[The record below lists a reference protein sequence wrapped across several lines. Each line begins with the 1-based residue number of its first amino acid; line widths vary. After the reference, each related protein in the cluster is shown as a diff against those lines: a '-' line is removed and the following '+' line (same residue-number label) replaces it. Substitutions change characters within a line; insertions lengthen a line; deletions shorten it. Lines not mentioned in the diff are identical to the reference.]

1 MTAEERIRQY
11 GVFLALANEHLD
23 AGNNMAG
30 AEMLYGALTQVI
42 IAIAVRR
49 QERYREHQHR
59 RHLMRRLATE
69 LDNPDIT
76 DAFGTAQRLH
86 VHFYLN
92 DLTDDC
98 FQAAVATTR
107 ALISRRRPLTA

>member
-1 MTAEERIRQY
+1 MTSEECIQQSV
-11 GVFLALANEHLD
+11 GFIALANELLD

-42 IAIAVRR
+42 IAIAMRR
-49 QERYREHQHR
+49 REHYREHQHR
-59 RHLMRRLATE
+59 RHLIRRLATE
-69 LDNPDIT
+69 LDDPDIT

-92 DLTDDC
+92 DLTHGC
-98 FQAAVATTR
+98 FHAAVVITR
-107 ALISRRRPLTA
+107 TLINRLLPLAA

>member
-1 MTAEERIRQY
+1 MTSEERIQQSA
-11 GVFLALANEHLD
+11 VFIALANELFD

-42 IAIAVRR
+42 IAIAMRR
-49 QERYREHQHR
+49 REHYREHQHR
-59 RHLMRRLATE
+59 RHLIRRLTAE
-69 LDNPDIT
+69 LDDPDIT

-98 FQAAVATTR
+98 FQAAVVVTHG
-107 ALISRRRPLTA
+107 LINRLLPLAA

>member
-1 MTAEERIRQY
+1 MTAEERIQQY
-11 GVFLALANEHLD
+11 GVFIALANELFD
-23 AGNNMAG
+23 AGSNMAG

-42 IAIAVRR
+42 IAIAVLR

-59 RHLMRRLATE
+59 RHLMRRLTTE
-69 LDNPDIT
+69 LNDPDIT
-76 DAFGTAQRLH
+76 DAFGTSQRLH

-107 ALISRRRPLTA
+107 GLINRLLPLAS

>member
-1 MTAEERIRQY
+1 MTAEERIHQSE
-11 GVFLALANEHLD
+11 VFIALSNELFD
-23 AGNNMAG
+23 TGSNMAG

-49 QERYREHQHR
+49 QENYREHQHR
-59 RHLMRRLATE
+59 RHVMRRLATE
-69 LDNPDIT
+69 LDDPDIT
-76 DAFGTAQRLH
+76 DAFGTSQRLH

-107 ALISRRRPLTA
+107 GLINRLLPLAA

>member
-86 VHFYLN
+86 VHF
-92 DLTDDC
+92 
-98 FQAAVATTR
+98 
-107 ALISRRRPLTA
+107 I

>member
-1 MTAEERIRQY
+1 MTAEEHIRQY
-11 GVFLALANEHLD
+11 GVFIALANELLD
-23 AGNNMAG
+23 AGSNMAG

-42 IAIAVRR
+42 IAIAVQRH
-49 QERYREHQHR
+49 ERHREHQHR
-59 RHLMRRLATE
+59 RHVMRRLAAE

-76 DAFGTAQRLH
+76 DAFKTAQRLH

-107 ALISRRRPLTA
+107 GLIARLLPLAA

>member
-1 MTAEERIRQY
+1 MTAEERIQQSRI
-11 GVFLALANEHLD
+11 FATLSEEFFA

-42 IAIAVRR
+42 IAIAMRR
-49 QERYREHQHR
+49 QQRYREHQHR
-59 RHLMRRLATE
+59 QHLMRALATE
-69 LDNPDIT
+69 FNDPDIT

-92 DLTDDC
+92 DLTDNC
-98 FQAAVATTR
+98 LRVAISTTR
-107 ALISRRRPLTA
+107 GLINRLLPLAA